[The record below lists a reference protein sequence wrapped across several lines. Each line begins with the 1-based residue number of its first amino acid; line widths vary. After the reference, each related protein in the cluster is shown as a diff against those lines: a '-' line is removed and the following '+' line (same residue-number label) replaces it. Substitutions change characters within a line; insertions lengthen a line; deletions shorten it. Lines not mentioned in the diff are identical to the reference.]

1 MTTTLARRV
10 EVLEAALPPPPRGLA
25 AARWPGDEPPDW
37 WALAPVPVRRYALAL
52 LEEAAV
58 LAGQVGEMGA
68 AWAAVAARHPGAEDL
83 FRLLDNHAERGEPL
97 PLPGAQRAVL
107 WDGWLRTWDA
117 ATGSSSDAT
126 AQRYWGV
133 DHGGLWALW
142 MDKAGALVVRTWR
155 QGSGRQPAVL
165 AVAGLGPV
173 ELGLLAAD
181 E

>member
-1 MTTTLARRV
+1 MTATLARRV
-10 EVLEAALPPPPRGLA
+10 EVLEAALPPQPSGLA

-68 AWAAVAARHPGAEDL
+68 AWAAVAARHPGAADL
-83 FRLLDNHAERGEPL
+83 FRLLHDHAERGESVPL
-97 PLPGAQRAVL
+97 TVAQRTVL
-107 WDGWLRTWDA
+107 WAGWLRIWDA
-117 ATGSSSDAT
+117 STASSSDTT

-155 QGSGRQPAVL
+155 RGPGRQPAVL

-173 ELGLLAAD
+173 ELALLAAD